1 MEFLLGKKNQVE
13 FPQKTIKIRWKESRK
28 TIEHATFLIC
38 IYIIIYIRNPNFK

>member
-28 TIEHATFLIC
+28 TIEHATFLYMY
-38 IYIIIYIRNPNFK
+38 IYNYIYKKS